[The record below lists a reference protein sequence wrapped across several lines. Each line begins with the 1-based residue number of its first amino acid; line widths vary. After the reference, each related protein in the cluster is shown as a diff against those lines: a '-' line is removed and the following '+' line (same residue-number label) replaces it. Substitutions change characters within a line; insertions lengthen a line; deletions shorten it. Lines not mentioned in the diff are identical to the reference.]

1 MNTTKAS
8 SFIAYLCR
16 TFFVIASIAAGAIAS
31 QSANA
36 AIDGEA
42 TYNGKFV
49 VQSFVPDV
57 RALIVDAA
65 TRRGWKII
73 DDQPGEL
80 TFELKHAKS
89 HMAVVVKSFYTKS
102 EFWFKRVSAKTYEC
116 KPKLPC
122 RINPEIL
129 QRWMI
134 GLRREAGVILL
145 RLAIQDAGGGVASN
159 REAIAEAT

>member
-1 MNTTKAS
+1 MNTSKTS
-8 SFIAYLCR
+8 GFIAHLCR
-16 TFFVIASIAAGAIAS
+16 AFFAIASIAAGAIAS

-36 AIDGEA
+36 AIAGEA

-73 DDQPGEL
+73 DDRPGEL
-80 TFELKHAKS
+80 TLELKHAKS

-102 EFWFKRVSAKTYEC
+102 EFWFQRVSSKTYEC
-116 KPKLPC
+116 KRQLPC
-122 RINPEIL
+122 GINPEIL

-134 GLRREAGVILL
+134 GLRREAGVALL
-145 RLAIQDAGGGVASN
+145 RLAIQDAGGNVAPN
-159 REAIAEAT
+159 REPIAETT